1 MADTLI
7 TNLANVASPAGTEEL
22 AVNVPGS
29 PDTDGKVVLS
39 TLAAYV
45 EGTLGNAA
53 GLDVGTTAGT
63 VAAGDDSRFTDARAP
78 TAHAASHTNGTDD
91 IQNATASVK
100 GLATAAQIAKLDAI
114 EAAADVTDAG
124 NVGSSIDGAT
134 AVTTLGDTDKIPV
147 TQSGVLKNIA
157 YSALKTL
164 FNAIYQAVDSTLTT
178 LSGKSTT
185 GSGNIVL
192 SAAPT
197 LTGSV
202 TFESMASNASE
213 GTVSADYILGSLAV
227 SIGDN
232 FGGGNGFA
240 LALISGEALTADRAL
255 SFSTN
260 DEARNVV
267 LEGDLTKSGSHALS
281 LVTTGATTATLP
293 SGTNT
298 LLASGGAL
306 GTPSSGTLTNCTGLP
321 AASLSSFVGLP
332 VEVVLPCSDEATA
345 LTTGTSKLT
354 FRMPHAMTVTA
365 VRASVGTAP
374 TGSTLVVDIN
384 EGGTSILSTKLSIDA
399 TEKTST
405 TAATPAVISDSA
417 LADDAEI
424 TIDIDQIGGGDAGAG
439 LKVTLIGTRA

>member
-1 MADTLI
+1 MADLTTSADIDAL
-7 TNLANVASPAGTEEL
+7 
-22 AVNVPGS
+22 
-29 PDTDGKVVLS
+29 
-39 TLAAYV
+39 LAAAD
-45 EGTLGNAA
+45 NAA
-53 GLDVGTTAGT
+53 ARTALGLGTAATTAAT
-63 VAAGDDSRFTDARAP
+63 DYATAAQGTDARTP

-306 GTPSSGTLTNCTGLP
+306 GLPSSGTLTNCTGLP
-321 AASLSSFVGLP
+321 VAGLASFVGLP
-332 VEVVLPCSDEATA
+332 VSIQLACSDEATA
-345 LTTGTSKLT
+345 LTTGTAKLT
-354 FRMPHAMTVTA
+354 FRMPHAMTVTD

-424 TIDIDQIGGGDAGAG
+424 TIDIDQIGGDVAGAG